1 MDRKTQFG
9 IDFLFLASEI
19 SKVNLIN
26 SKDGSDPLAFFV
38 AKLFL
43 LDFDFSHQDIDLT
56 LKAYNDSHVA
66 TISKQPQNVQEKDAE
81 IRLSRIYSY
90 INANPNL
97 KQRFYIQI
105 CAIVY
110 LTLDFDNDVLKSVLH
125 AMAINL
131 DIYQER
137 DSLIKKGQ
145 DLSLY
150 LNIFGI
156 TYSSMKREEFALAS
170 LTRQK

>member
-81 IRLSRIYSY
+81 IRLSRIYS
-90 INANPNL
+90 L
-97 KQRFYIQI
+97 
-105 CAIVY
+105 
-110 LTLDFDNDVLKSVLH
+110 
-125 AMAINL
+125 
-131 DIYQER
+131 
-137 DSLIKKGQ
+137 SLIHILTGM
-145 DLSLY
+145 
-150 LNIFGI
+150 IACA
-156 TYSSMKREEFALAS
+156 RS
-170 LTRQK
+170 LTETTDTSRFSFT